1 MNIKPIIIV
10 NGEPYSIFF
19 EIFFKILKKNKFK
32 KPLVFIG
39 SNKLLKKQSDYFKYK
54 LSTHEIDQDFDLKD
68 LKKNKINIINVDF
81 KFKTPFDE
89 ISDISNIYIKNCFEV
104 TFRLA
109 KKKKISGI
117 INGPISKKH
126 FLKKKYLGITEYIA
140 NKTNTKKFGM
150 LIFNKKLS
158 VSPITTHVPLKN
170 VPKLVTKRKI
180 IENVSLIKEFYK
192 RYYKKNAA
200 IGITGLNPHCE
211 SNFINSED
219 DKIIRPAIKSLSKK
233 YSKVLGPF
241 PADSLFMKNNIKKFD
256 SIIGMYHDQVLT
268 PLKSIHNF
276 DAINITLGLPF
287 LRISPDHGPNNTMI
301 KKNKSNPKS
310 LLMAIKFLDN
320 L

>member
-1 MNIKPIIIV
+1 
-10 NGEPYSIFF
+10 
-19 EIFFKILKKNKFK
+19 
-32 KPLVFIG
+32 
-39 SNKLLKKQSDYFKYK
+39 
-54 LSTHEIDQDFDLKD
+54 
-68 LKKNKINIINVDF
+68 
-81 KFKTPFDE
+81 
-89 ISDISNIYIKNCFEV
+89 
-104 TFRLA
+104 
-109 KKKKISGI
+109 
-117 INGPISKKH
+117 
-126 FLKKKYLGITEYIA
+126 
-140 NKTNTKKFGM
+140 M

-158 VSPITTHVPLKN
+158 VSPITTHVPLKD

-180 IENVSLIKEFYK
+180 IENVSLIKQFYK
-192 RYYKKNAA
+192 RYYKKNVA

-219 DKIIRPAIKSLSKK
+219 DKIIRPAIKGLSKK

-256 SIIGMYHDQVLT
+256 SIVGMYHDQVLT